1 MYHVLYLKQKL
12 PSVTLALIINKR
24 LCLRSLESLAWI
36 QQLSKESQC
45 MRVELKVLV
54 LESLRFSIYCL
65 FFVLISFITDYLQPD
80 QFLVV

>member
-12 PSVTLALIINKR
+12 PSATLALIINKR

-36 QQLSKESQC
+36 QQLSKESHC
-45 MRVELKVLV
+45 MRVEWKVLV